1 MFDET
6 AAPAKSISDTVADA
20 TEVDDWY
27 EQQQSQQT
35 SIDSASVVK
44 QPSFVPTQSTIAED
58 EPDEASISTSSEVN
72 SPARP
77 QREQSASSDGE
88 LRSSSSGKDLLQE
101 FKERVTIKR
110 KMSKRTSFSSVTMR
124 KARAVSESDDNTLA
138 EDDEYDHVDDAGE
151 DEDPLLMRQV
161 MGI

>member
-6 AAPAKSISDTVADA
+6 AAPAKSISDAVTDA
-20 TEVDDWY
+20 SEDDDWY
-27 EQQQSQQT
+27 EQQQSQQ
-35 SIDSASVVK
+35 SLSDSASVIK
-44 QPSFVPTQSTIAED
+44 QQAFVPAHSPIAED
-58 EPDEASISTSSEVN
+58 EPDVASVSTTGEVN

-77 QREQSASSDGE
+77 QREPSASSDGE
-88 LRSSSSGKDLLQE
+88 LQHSTSGKDLLQE

-124 KARAVSESDDNTLA
+124 KARAASESDDNALA

-151 DEDPLLMRQV
+151 DEDPLLMR
-161 MGI
+161 